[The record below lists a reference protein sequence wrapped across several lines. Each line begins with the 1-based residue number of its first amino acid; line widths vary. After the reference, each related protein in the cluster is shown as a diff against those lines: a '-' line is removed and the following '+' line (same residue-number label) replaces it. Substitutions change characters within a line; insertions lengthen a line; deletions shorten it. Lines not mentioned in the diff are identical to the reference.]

1 MKAIDAESASSTAH
15 QLQEMMIGVRAM
27 RFQYLH
33 ILILLLRKD
42 KNDKE
47 LRIQAARDAIALL
60 PGLVSNSTH
69 VYNGLVWYVLSNQ
82 SHNCQF

>member
-1 MKAIDAESASSTAH
+1 
-15 QLQEMMIGVRAM
+15 MMIGIRVM

-42 KNDKE
+42 ENNKE
-47 LRIQAARDAIALL
+47 LRIQAARDAIELL

-69 VYNGLVWYVLSNQ
+69 VYNGLVWCVLSNQ
-82 SHNCQF
+82 FQVCQA

>member
-1 MKAIDAESASSTAH
+1 
-15 QLQEMMIGVRAM
+15 MMIGIRAM

-42 KNDKE
+42 ENNKE
-47 LRIQAARDAIALL
+47 LRIQAARDAIELL

-69 VYNGLVWYVLSNQ
+69 VYNGLVWCVLSNQ
-82 SHNCQF
+82 FQDCQA

>member
-1 MKAIDAESASSTAH
+1 
-15 QLQEMMIGVRAM
+15 MIGVRAM

-42 KNDKE
+42 PNDKE
-47 LRIQAARDAIALL
+47 LRIQAARDAITLL

-69 VYNGLVWYVLSNQ
+69 VYNGLVWYVLSNNFQ
-82 SHNCQF
+82 SCQF